1 MALDMIASSRT
12 CKVRR
17 ASHIVGQFGAAIALG
32 AFLWGYP
39 GVARATDPFNSKD
52 ATSSSSHASDTG
64 GHTQFNLAPVVGGTT
79 DIGFGVGEFS
89 GAVRVKKGYDPYVWN
104 IESAGLVTFKDGGT
118 GIVVPYQDLYVKLT
132 VPRFLTSRT
141 RVEVRPSYTSE
152 STLNYDGMGNA
163 SSDVR
168 PARTGDSYAQYGR
181 IHPALSVDVRSRL
194 VDHVATRAGVRYTQN
209 WVHVDAQSRLADDL
223 RSGSAEVKSLLG
235 STRAHGVALFT
246 YGLQWDDRDNEI
258 STHTGSFDE
267 VLVALSPGGVEPV
280 PYRYGQVNLTS
291 RLFLPIGSR
300 RFTLALRGV
309 ADILFGSPPFYELS
323 RYDDTYALGGANGV
337 RGVPGQRYYGKV
349 KVFGNVEIRADVVS
363 FHALGRPLALGLVT
377 FVDGGRVWADTTSHP
392 ELDGNRLGMKYGVG
406 GGVRLQS
413 GDAFVLRADLAW
425 SPDAQPIGGYV
436 AAGQTF

>member
-1 MALDMIASSRT
+1 
-12 CKVRR
+12 
-17 ASHIVGQFGAAIALG
+17 
-32 AFLWGYP
+32 
-39 GVARATDPFNSKD
+39 
-52 ATSSSSHASDTG
+52 
-64 GHTQFNLAPVVGGTT
+64 
-79 DIGFGVGEFS
+79 
-89 GAVRVKKGYDPYVWN
+89 
-104 IESAGLVTFKDGGT
+104 
-118 GIVVPYQDLYVKLT
+118 
-132 VPRFLTSRT
+132 
-141 RVEVRPSYTSE
+141 
-152 STLNYDGMGNA
+152 MGNA

-194 VDHVATRAGVRYTQN
+194 VDHGATRAGVRYTQN